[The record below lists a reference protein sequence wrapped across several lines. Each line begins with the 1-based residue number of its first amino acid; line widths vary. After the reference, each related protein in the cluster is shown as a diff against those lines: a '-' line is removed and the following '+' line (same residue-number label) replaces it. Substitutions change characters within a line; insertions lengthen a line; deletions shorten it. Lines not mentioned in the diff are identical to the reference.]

1 MSKAKVT
8 SVLDKIAE
16 EDYEVM
22 VGLSDVQL
30 HQVKNQVN
38 TGDIVSI
45 ACGDTQSEKLAALFP
60 YQGMRSE
67 YLADVIIAVRRVED

>member
-16 EDYEVM
+16 TDYEVI

-30 HQVKNQVN
+30 HKVGHQIT
-38 TGDIVSI
+38 TGDLVSI
-45 ACGDTQSEKLAALFP
+45 ACGDTQSEKVKELFP
-60 YQGMRSE
+60 YQGMKPE
-67 YLADVIIAVRRVED
+67 YLVDVIIAVRRA

>member
-1 MSKAKVT
+1 MSKVKVT

-16 EDYEVM
+16 TDYEVV

-30 HQVKNQVN
+30 HKVGNQVS
-38 TGDIVSI
+38 TGDVVSI

-60 YQGMRSE
+60 YQGMKPD
-67 YLADVIIAVRRVED
+67 YLVDVIIAVRKA